1 MLNEYVRFYAA
12 STTASAAFAG
22 LLLIALS
29 VVNLDESQHVT
40 RERRTVLAAGAFLA
54 LADIFFVSLVSSL
67 GGTRV
72 LATTSLIMAL
82 VGLLGTSRL
91 LPRAIRAGNFARDF
105 PKRNSNLAFVAVA
118 VSVYSIQLILAL
130 ALLLNSHS
138 AGLTR
143 ATAFV
148 IVALFVSAL
157 GRAWEVA
164 GIGHRSPRTDPPHR
178 DTGSNSTVVAAIAA
192 ELAKQKTPP
201 QSG

>member
-1 MLNEYVRFYAA
+1 VLDEYVRFYAA

-118 VSVYSIQLILAL
+118 VSIYSIQLILAL

-157 GRAWEVA
+157 GRAWDVA
-164 GIGHRSPRTDPPHR
+164 GIGRRSPRVDH
-178 DTGSNSTVVAAIAA
+178 
-192 ELAKQKTPP
+192 
-201 QSG
+201 

>member
-164 GIGHRSPRTDPPHR
+164 GIGHRSPRTEPPHP
-178 DTGSNSTVVAAIAA
+178 DTDPHSTVVAAIAA
-192 ELAKQKTPP
+192 GLAKQKTPP